1 MQKALHIRTTVQPG
15 GKVEIASPELEAG
28 QAVDVVVTRS
38 SSTERRS
45 VVDILAEAPGH
56 RLFKTGKEVD
66 DYIKEERASWDPLTL
81 PTHGPVYLDAN
92 GFIYSVE
99 RVEPYSTLLEPMWRQ
114 ARAGEFDVASSDIT
128 ILETLVKPLREGDEV
143 VEMLLRSMFDAH
155 EVSLIPATRELWE
168 DAARI
173 RADTGLKTPDALHAA
188 TALNTGCA
196 VFVTNDTDFRRVEGL
211 PIVVLD
217 DLIEAEAEA

>member
-1 MQKALHIRTTVQPG
+1 MG
-15 GKVEIASPELEAG
+15 
-28 QAVDVVVTRS
+28 
-38 SSTERRS
+38 
-45 VVDILAEAPGH
+45 
-56 RLFKTGKEVD
+56 
-66 DYIKEERASWDPLTL
+66 PLTL
-81 PTHGPVYLDAN
+81 PTHGSVYLDAN

-99 RVEPYSTLLEPMWRQ
+99 RIEPYRTLLEPMWRQ
-114 ARAGEFDVASSDIT
+114 ARAGEFDVVSSDIT
-128 ILETLVKPLREGDEV
+128 VLETLVKPLREGDEV

-188 TALNTGCA
+188 TTLSTGCTL
-196 VFVTNDTDFRRVEGL
+196 FITNDTDFRRVEGL

-217 DLIEAEAEA
+217 DLLAEESRV

>member
-1 MQKALHIRTTVQPG
+1 MG
-15 GKVEIASPELEAG
+15 S
-28 QAVDVVVTRS
+28 
-38 SSTERRS
+38 
-45 VVDILAEAPGH
+45 
-56 RLFKTGKEVD
+56 
-66 DYIKEERASWDPLTL
+66 LTL
-81 PTHGPVYLDAN
+81 PALGPVYLDAN

-99 RVEPYSTLLEPMWRQ
+99 RVEPYRTLLEPMWQQ

-128 ILETLVKPLREGDEV
+128 VLETLVKPLREGDEV
-143 VEMLLRSMFDAH
+143 VEMLLRSMFDAQ

-188 TALNTGCA
+188 TALSIGCTL
-196 VFVTNDTDFRRVEGL
+196 FITNDTDFRRVEGL

>member
-1 MQKALHIRTTVQPG
+1 MG
-15 GKVEIASPELEAG
+15 
-28 QAVDVVVTRS
+28 
-38 SSTERRS
+38 
-45 VVDILAEAPGH
+45 
-56 RLFKTGKEVD
+56 
-66 DYIKEERASWDPLTL
+66 PLTL

>member
-1 MQKALHIRTTVQPG
+1 MG
-15 GKVEIASPELEAG
+15 
-28 QAVDVVVTRS
+28 
-38 SSTERRS
+38 
-45 VVDILAEAPGH
+45 
-56 RLFKTGKEVD
+56 
-66 DYIKEERASWDPLTL
+66 PLTL

-99 RVEPYSTLLEPMWRQ
+99 RVEPYRTLLEPMWRQ

-128 ILETLVKPLREGDEV
+128 VLETLVKPLREGDEV
-143 VEMLLRSMFDAH
+143 VEKLLRSMFDPQ
-155 EVSLIPATRELWE
+155 EVRLVPATRELWE

-188 TALNTGCA
+188 TGLSAGCTL
-196 VFVTNDTDFRRVEGL
+196 FFTNDTDFRRVEGL
-211 PIVVLD
+211 PIVVFD